1 MNFAGLKKLK
11 GQRVNLWPRPYWA
24 QARRATPMLW
34 LVNRVDQTAGAVD
47 LLAPSGHI
55 KNLAD
60 VINHYEQ
67 AGNTLV
73 LDAQLIIDDGEVV
86 VEPRPWGATSRS
98 FRRRHRPRRVRSWA
112 RASAPAP
119 EPAPTLKDLL
129 ALVGCLA
136 IIKAIADS

>member
-1 MNFAGLKKLK
+1 MNFAGLQKLL
-11 GQRVNLWPRPYWA
+11 GQRVNVWPRPYWA
-24 QARRATPMLW
+24 QARRRTPMQW
-34 LVNRVDQTAGAVD
+34 LVNRVDQTTGAVD

-60 VINHYEQ
+60 VINHYER

-73 LDAQLIIDDGEVV
+73 LDAQLIIDGGKVV

-98 FRRRHRPRRVRSWA
+98 FRRRRRHRRQTGIHP
-112 RASAPAP
+112 SAPV
-119 EPAPTLKDLL
+119 PAPVLKEML